1 MSESESEDD
10 EEEED
15 DDDIKNTPVT
25 SPIVSI
31 TISNYILVYILLLF
45 QIELNRFV
53 RSTLYLMM
61 KIQKMY

>member
-31 TISNYILVYILLLF
+31 TISNYILVYI
-45 QIELNRFV
+45 IIISN
-53 RSTLYLMM
+53 
-61 KIQKMY
+61 